1 MYCRDMLLSMEW
13 VSHKIN
19 LYLLCHSIDEQL
31 ASRTIMMRPFASRA
45 STSVTALSP
54 PGRRTLSS
62 AAGSVTLSGS
72 KMDPPVD
79 EPPSLSLREVPD
91 DEDVQEQ
98 YGPDISPTISGYS
111 SSGMA
116 PLQTSESSYQ
126 HQRHPNG
133 GYFRDGEY
141 FDSPDKVSQGGSDYY
156 PREEEYYDSPEAL
169 RRAQYQPPSRK
180 IRYPKGR
187 DEEFPPHEFSEGKSR
202 PKDYSPEHEYSQPPP
217 RGRNYYVSP
226 DKTETS
232 EADYSLREG
241 QYSSPPGYTEG
252 IRSPKNSPS
261 EGLHRGYV
269 PTNKSP
275 IQLRGMSPR
284 SEVSTR
290 SNPSDYTASP
300 AMRTAQDLLK
310 KNREKRL
317 NKAKIPSVED
327 EENREIVSSRTEE
340 GSHDS
345 TSEIASVISG
355 SSVWTDNS
363 NGDRSSRRAL
373 ILQMAKARMKTHKPS
388 IGGAHAEDKT
398 NSPIAEEQ
406 STVSGDEQQWE
417 GRGRG
422 GGTEID
428 FTGELD

>member
-1 MYCRDMLLSMEW
+1 M
-13 VSHKIN
+13 
-19 LYLLCHSIDEQL
+19 
-31 ASRTIMMRPFASRA
+31 TRPFASRA
-45 STSVTALSP
+45 STAVTALSP

-62 AAGSVTLSGS
+62 ATGIVTSAGS

-79 EPPSLSLREVPD
+79 EPPSLSIRDVPD
-91 DEDVQEQ
+91 DEAVHEQ
-98 YGPDISPTISGYS
+98 YGPDVSPTISGYS

-141 FDSPDKVSQGGSDYY
+141 YDSPDKVSQGDSDYY

-169 RRAQYQPPSRK
+169 RRAQYPPPSRNS
-180 IRYPKGR
+180 RYPEGG
-187 DEEFPPHEFSEGKSR
+187 DDEFPPDEFSEGESR
-202 PKDYSPEHEYSQPPP
+202 LKDYSPEHEYPQPPP

-232 EADYSLREG
+232 EAEYSPREG
-241 QYSSPPGYTEG
+241 QYYSSPVYTDG
-252 IRSPKNSPS
+252 TNSPQDTPP
-261 EGLHRGYV
+261 EGPLRDFV
-269 PTNKSP
+269 PPNKTP
-275 IQLRGMSPR
+275 LPLRGMSPR
-284 SEVSTR
+284 SEVSAR
-290 SNPSDYTASP
+290 SNPSDYTTSS

-317 NKAKIPSVED
+317 SRAKISSVED
-327 EENREIVSSRTEE
+327 EENREIVTSRTDE

-363 NGDRSSRRAL
+363 TGDRSSRRAL

-398 NSPIAEEQ
+398 SCPIAEEQ
-406 STVSGDEQQWE
+406 SLVSGEDQQWD
-417 GRGRG
+417 GLGRG